1 MEKMD
6 MVDLWAWAVS
16 LVTVASMLFILCWT
30 AVYGS
35 YHAREPNLIILYVEI
50 LIVLSGLMA
59 LVVLGCNALKR
70 S

>member
-16 LVTVASMLFILCWT
+16 LVTVASMLFILCWV
-30 AVYGS
+30 AVFGS

-50 LIVLSGLMA
+50 LIELSGLMA